1 MLLNKNWKL
10 IFQNRTLPCK
20 TFPVSMYQTLIANG
34 KIDDPYYGE
43 NQYAAKELSREDCE
57 FFCEFVPDGD
67 LFSEDKIYLR
77 FYGVDTLSEISL
89 NDRLLLKTDNMF
101 VTYECEVQALLKK
114 GINRLSVK
122 IRSPL
127 TFAEE
132 AYRMRP
138 LYGVEGT
145 VPGYQHI
152 RKAHYSFGWDWG
164 PQLPDM
170 GIWRDVELTGKS
182 LCEIKSVSFKQDF
195 SDDLSKLTL
204 TVMPE
209 LRLLG
214 VKPLELLTEI
224 SLSDGRSLISR
235 KPVHQSEITVFQ
247 IDVPPL
253 WNVRGMGGQPLQT
266 VTLTVFDGD
275 NVIDSHTEKIGFRK
289 LTVCSDRETGKFCFV
304 CNNKEIFAMGAN
316 IIPSDQILPF
326 ASNERID
333 SLLEHCCVLGFNCL
347 RIWGGGVYPNDLFLN
362 RCDELGFILWEDFMF
377 ACAAYRL
384 TGSLAASVKK
394 ELYDNIIRIRNHPC
408 LGLWCGNNEIESM
421 WEGWGVPDDPEA
433 QKDYVELFERI
444 IPEQL
449 KKLDPDT
456 FYWPSS
462 PSSGGGLHGGKCF
475 EGSSDKNMG
484 DQHFWAVWHS
494 FAPLEEFRKSD
505 FPFCSEFG
513 FESIPSVK
521 TVAAFAKGK
530 DLNLSSPVME
540 AHQKC
545 ALGNEKL
552 LFYIAQMCRCPK
564 SFEETIYATQLV
576 QAESIRLNV
585 EHMRRKRGKC
595 MGSLYW
601 QLNDSSP
608 VISWS
613 AIDSFG
619 RPKALYYATKR
630 FYSPVLLSCLEEN
643 PEAVQLH
650 ITNDSPKPVGGK
662 IWWQLRRNDGET
674 VKSGSSDFEAAPLSA
689 ASVLSINLSRELRD
703 TENRRS
709 CFLQY
714 EAGING
720 KTVSEGC
727 TIFVRPK
734 SFSFLPPD
742 FTLTVDETPA
752 SFVLVLKSRNFAKGV
767 MLDLKDAD
775 CIFSDN
781 FFDLCGKRRIE
792 IKKDSLTR
800 PMTAAA
806 LRKRLTVMSCYDLQ
820 QLTRESE

>member
-10 IFQNRTLPCK
+10 IYQNRTLPCK
-20 TFPVSMYQTLIANG
+20 TFPVSMYRTLMANG

-43 NQYAAKELSREDCE
+43 NQYAARELSREDCE
-57 FFCEFVPDGD
+57 FFCEFVPETD

-77 FYGVDTLSEISL
+77 FFGIDTLSEVFL
-89 NDRLLLKTDNMF
+89 NDRSLFKTDNMF
-101 VTYECEVQALLKK
+101 ATYECEVQSLLKK
-114 GINRLSVK
+114 GINRLSVR
-122 IRSPL
+122 ISSPL
-127 TFAEE
+127 RFAEE
-132 AYRMRP
+132 AFKARP

-170 GIWRDVELTGKS
+170 GIWRNVEIIGKS
-182 LCEIKSVSFKQDF
+182 LCEIKSISFKQDF
-195 SDDLSKLTL
+195 SDDLSSLTL
-204 TVMPE
+204 TVAPE
-209 LRLLG
+209 VNLLG
-214 VKPLELLTEI
+214 VRPLELLTEI
-224 SLSDGRSLISR
+224 ALSDGRSLISR
-235 KPVHQSEITVFQ
+235 KPIHQSESTEFKIEN
-247 IDVPPL
+247 PPL
-253 WNVRGMGGQPLQT
+253 WNVRGMGKQPLQT
-266 VTLTVFDGD
+266 VTLTVFDGEKAVD
-275 NVIDSHTEKIGFRK
+275 THTEKIGFRK
-289 LTVCSDRETGKFCFV
+289 LTVNNDSETGKFCFV

-316 IIPSDQILPF
+316 IIPGDQILPF
-326 ASNERID
+326 ITEERTNAMLNRCAD
-333 SLLEHCCVLGFNCL
+333 AGFNCL
-347 RIWGGGVYPNDLFLN
+347 RIWGGGFYPDDCFLSK
-362 RCDELGFILWEDFMF
+362 CDEMGFILWQDFMF

-384 TGSLAASVKK
+384 TGSLTASIKK
-394 ELYDNIIRIRNHPC
+394 ELTDNIIRLRNHPC

-421 WEGWGVPDDPEA
+421 WEGWGVPEDKEA
-433 QKDYVELFERI
+433 QSDYVELFEKT
-444 IPEQL
+444 IPKLL
-449 KKLDPDT
+449 KKLDPDA

-462 PSSGGGLHGGKCF
+462 PSSGGSQFGGKCF
-475 EGSSDKNMG
+475 NGSSDKNRG
-484 DQHFWAVWHS
+484 DQHFWAVWHN
-494 FAPLEEFRKSD
+494 FAPLEEFRKND

-513 FESIPSVK
+513 FESIPSIK
-521 TVAAFAKGK
+521 TVSTFAKGK

-601 QLNDSSP
+601 QFNDSNP

-613 AIDSFG
+613 AMDSFG

-630 FYSPVLLSCLEEN
+630 FYSPILLSCLEEDA
-643 PEAVQLH
+643 EAVQFH
-650 ITNDSPKPVGGK
+650 ITNDTPRSVSGK
-662 IWWQLRRNDGET
+662 IWWQLRRNDGEAI
-674 VKSGSSDFEAAPLSA
+674 KSGSSDFESLPLSA
-689 ASVLSINLSRELRD
+689 AKILSVNLSRELK
-703 TENRRS
+703 TAENKRS

-714 EAGING
+714 EATVNG

-734 SFSFLPPD
+734 SFNFLPPD
-742 FTLTVDETPA
+742 FSLTVDETPS
-752 SFVLVLKSRNFAKGV
+752 SFILTLKSRNFAKGV

-781 FFDLCGKRRIE
+781 FFDLCGKRVVE
-792 IKKDSLTR
+792 IKKDTLTL
-800 PMTAAA
+800 PLTAAT
-806 LRKRLTVMSCYDLQ
+806 LRKRLTVISCYDLQ
-820 QLTRESE
+820 VTSERL